1 MKKKK
6 LNLTTKKGLIIFLAL
21 FIILYLIIYIVP
33 KVFDIFTQT
42 YIAEYGTLE
51 VKEDAQCL
59 FVRNE
64 EVYTASSSG
73 TVERLA
79 DDGQLV
85 RTGTT
90 VVKLAG
96 NEQTCSMRGIV
107 SYRYDGYEDRLTVE
121 DLQNLQSSA
130 LDEYRESGSQ
140 VTDAPTSAEAG
151 DVMFKIIDTS
161 KWYLVC
167 WLGEDE
173 AATFTEGRDVT
184 VRIDDNTELTMTVD
198 SITQQDSEYRM
209 ILSCNRSYEDIDKYR
224 IKECEIVA
232 SAYSGIIL
240 ENSSITEVDGVQGVY
255 VVDKFG
261 QQNFTPVKVLSSQG
275 GKSVVERNFYQ
286 DAEGNTVTT
295 VSTYAEIVRNAGG

>member
-90 VVKLAG
+90 VVKLAD

-107 SYRYDGYEDRLTVE
+107 SYR
-121 DLQNLQSSA
+121 
-130 LDEYRESGSQ
+130 
-140 VTDAPTSAEAG
+140 
-151 DVMFKIIDTS
+151 
-161 KWYLVC
+161 
-167 WLGEDE
+167 
-173 AATFTEGRDVT
+173 
-184 VRIDDNTELTMTVD
+184 
-198 SITQQDSEYRM
+198 
-209 ILSCNRSYEDIDKYR
+209 
-224 IKECEIVA
+224 
-232 SAYSGIIL
+232 
-240 ENSSITEVDGVQGVY
+240 
-255 VVDKFG
+255 
-261 QQNFTPVKVLSSQG
+261 
-275 GKSVVERNFYQ
+275 
-286 DAEGNTVTT
+286 
-295 VSTYAEIVRNAGG
+295 